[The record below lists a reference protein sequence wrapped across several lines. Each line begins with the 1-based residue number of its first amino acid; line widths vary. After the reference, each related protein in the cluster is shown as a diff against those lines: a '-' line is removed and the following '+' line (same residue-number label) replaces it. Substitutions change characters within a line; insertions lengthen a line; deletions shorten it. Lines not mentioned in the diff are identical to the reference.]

1 MKGRK
6 MAQNRKPRADTQIHQ
21 DNAAGAIF
29 QGQKGHSNGGTALIS

>member
-6 MAQNRKPRADTQIHQ
+6 MAQSRKPGADTQIHQ

-29 QGQKGHSNGGTALIS
+29 QGQKGHSNGGRALIS